1 MSFYFSVSIILP
13 TLNERENL
21 KILIPEIVD
30 HLSNNEKIKYE
41 IIVIDDNS
49 NDGTDELINSLKN
62 TINNLSL
69 KIRKDKNS
77 LPLSILEGIK
87 YSNNEY
93 VMWLDA
99 DGSMPARDIKRLV
112 DVQVQNLDSVIVGSR
127 FVEGGGFKGTVLNE
141 ENKFRKALLNVYNSN
156 DSVIAMFLSLLFNYL
171 LSLLSS
177 TKVKDMTS
185 GFIIG
190 PKKEFKE
197 DSFLKANYG
206 DYFVYLMKDLEAK
219 NTSIIEVGYKC
230 QTRISGVSKT
240 GNSLLQ
246 LFKLGVPYIKAALK

>member
-1 MSFYFSVSIILP
+1 MSFIFSLSIILP

-21 KILIPEIVD
+21 KILIPEIFSE
-30 HLSNNEKIKYE
+30 LNKNKKIKYE
-41 IIVIDDNS
+41 ILVIDDDS
-49 NDGTDELINSLKN
+49 NDGTRELINSLKT
-62 TINNLSL
+62 TINNISL

-87 YSNNEY
+87 YSNSEY

-99 DGSMPARDIKRLV
+99 DGSMPATDIKKLI
-112 DVQVQNLDSVIVGSR
+112 DVQLENLNSVIVGSR

-141 ENKFRKALLNVYNSN
+141 ENKFRKALINVYNSN
-156 DSVIAMFLSLLFNYL
+156 DSVIAMLLSLLFNYL

-190 PKKEFKE
+190 PKKEFNE
-197 DSFLKANYG
+197 DSFLNANYG
-206 DYFVYLMKDLEAK
+206 DYFVYLMKDLEVK
-219 NTSIIEVGYKC
+219 NTSIVEVGYKC